1 MKKKYI
7 IIGAAV
13 SVIAF
18 LAFCGKT
25 EAQEVEQEKT
35 WKVDITT
42 GYYEKRIS
50 GGLYGA
56 QDVAYVKG
64 STKLGVFAGLSF
76 VSSVEYVN
84 SDDSQFHTSLG
95 TYIDTPVGGIDTRF
109 VMHSI
114 ENADTSYE
122 LEGAY
127 DLNWFEAFDTT
138 FTVALEDGSEAGSE
152 YDSTIVTPAIE
163 VSKSFAFKDV
173 VDITV
178 GAEYGQSIGLDDDE
192 LEYTFGY
199 VRFGTLANDIPV
211 FVQVNA
217 LKNNQGIVNNISSEG
232 TDGDFDVSITAGLAF
247 SF

>member
-1 MKKKYI
+1 MAYI
-7 IIGAAV
+7 KA
-13 SVIAF
+13 
-18 LAFCGKT
+18 
-25 EAQEVEQEKT
+25 
-35 WKVDITT
+35 
-42 GYYEKRIS
+42 
-50 GGLYGA
+50 
-56 QDVAYVKG
+56 
-64 STKLGVFAGLSF
+64 STKLGIFAGLSF
-76 VSSVEYVN
+76 VSGVEYVN
-84 SDDSQFHTSLG
+84 SDNSQFHTSLG

-127 DLNWFEAFDTT
+127 DLNWFKAFDTT

-192 LEYTFGY
+192 LEYTYGY

>member
-7 IIGAAV
+7 IIGVAAA
-13 SVIAF
+13 VIAF
-18 LAFCGKT
+18 LAFCGKA

-56 QDVAYVKG
+56 QDVAYIKG

-76 VSSVEYVN
+76 VSGVEYVN
-84 SDDSQFHTSLG
+84 SDNSQFHTSLG
-95 TYIDTPVGGIDTRF
+95 TYLDTPIGGIDTRF

-122 LEGAY
+122 LEG
-127 DLNWFEAFDTT
+127 T
-138 FTVALEDGSEAGSE
+138 
-152 YDSTIVTPAIE
+152 
-163 VSKSFAFKDV
+163 
-173 VDITV
+173 
-178 GAEYGQSIGLDDDE
+178 YGYI
-192 LEYTFGY
+192 
-199 VRFGTLANDIPV
+199 RFGTLANNIPV

-232 TDGDFDVSITAGLAF
+232 TDGDFDVTFTAGLAF